1 MYHASGILLPLLL
14 LLTTAVDG
22 HWIVPRTSD
31 RCRSIPGDASW
42 PSPADWVALNK
53 TVGGRL
59 IATIPIG
66 APCHTSFSPFTG
78 TKISTYDKEECN
90 ALRNEW
96 FLPETHLSSSSS
108 PMAYSFSNNSCNPW
122 LEPDVPCTIGDHVVY
137 AINATGPRDIQQGLG
152 FTRDHNIRLVIR
164 NTGHDYLGRSNG
176 AHALAIW
183 THNMKSIDLV
193 EYNSA
198 NDTGSAVKVGAGV
211 HVIDAYTFAN
221 LHGLVVVGGNCP
233 TVGLAGGYS
242 QGGGHGPLASTHGLG
257 ADQVLEWEVVTT
269 NSKLLTANSTHH
281 ADLFWALRGGGG
293 GNYGIVVSMTVKV
306 FLDTY
311 ASSAYF
317 TVLDNGTNTDT
328 IYEAIGG
335 FLTVLPSIVDAG
347 VYALW
352 VVEPAEFFLMPAFVP
367 GLHQEEL
374 DTIMQP
380 ALDIPSTLNLD
391 YQYTSSESSTFL
403 SAYEALTS
411 NWNVSDWNTGGR
423 LIPRDIASNNTQEL
437 VAAIRNIGS
446 RTLFSGVSFNVKN
459 AVSSP
464 DEVAVNP
471 YFRETLFNVFLGVAV
486 NYTDWPANLAG
497 ENEITD
503 DLLTP
508 LEALTPNGG
517 AYMNEAD
524 FQQPDFQSVFYG
536 VHYERLLGIKR
547 AYDPDDI
554 LYVKTGVGSDRW
566 EEQSDGRLCLTSI

>member
-1 MYHASGILLPLLL
+1 MYHASGILLSLLL
-14 LLTTAVDG
+14 LLATAVNC
-22 HWIVPRTSD
+22 HRIVPRTSD
-31 RCRSIPGDASW
+31 RCRPIPGDASW
-42 PSPADWVALNK
+42 PGPADWAALNK

-66 APCHTSFSPFTG
+66 APCHMFFSPFTG
-78 TKISTYDKEECN
+78 TMIPTYNKEECN
-90 ALRNEW
+90 ALQNVW

-137 AINATGPRDIQQGLG
+137 AINATGHSDIQRGLG
-152 FTRDHNIRLVIR
+152 FTRRHNIRLVIR

-176 AHALAIW
+176 
-183 THNMKSIDLV
+183 
-193 EYNSA
+193 
-198 NDTGSAVKVGAGV
+198 SAVKVGAGV
-211 HVIDAYTFAN
+211 HAIDAYTFAN
-221 LHGLVVVGGNCP
+221 LHDLVVVGGNCP

-242 QGGGHGPLASTHGLG
+242 QGGGHGPLASTHSLG
-257 ADQVLEWEVVTT
+257 ADQVLEWEVVTVNGT
-269 NSKLLTANSTHH
+269 LLTANSTHY

-293 GNYGIVVSMTVKV
+293 GNYGVVVSMTVKA
-306 FLDTY
+306 FPDTY

-317 TVLDNGTNTDT
+317 TILDNGTNTDT
-328 IYEAIGG
+328 IDEAIGG
-335 FLTVLPSIVDAG
+335 FLTVLPNIVDAG

-352 VVEPAEFFLMPAFVP
+352 VVEPAGFFLMPAFVP
-367 GLHQEEL
+367 GLHKEEL

-380 ALDIPSTLNLD
+380 TLSILSSLNLD

-423 LIPRDIASNNTQEL
+423 LIPRDTASNKTQEL

-446 RTLFSGVSFNVKN
+446 QTLFSGVSFNVKN

-464 DEVAVNP
+464 DEVAINP
-471 YFRETLFNVFLGVAV
+471 YFRETLFNVFSGVAI
-486 NYTDWPANLAG
+486 NYTDWPANIAG

-517 AYMNEAD
+517 AYMNEAN

-547 AYDPDDI
+547 AYDPNDV
-554 LYVKTGVGSDRW
+554 LFVNTGVGSDRW
-566 EEQSDGRLCLTSI
+566 EEQRDERLCLTSA